1 MVARVD
7 GARHQLTR
15 RLGCLALLAAVAAGS
30 ACTPSDPRAR
40 TATPADTLHSPAED
54 LRRFRAPLVRV
65 DELAPRFAS
74 KEDVARAFVAAVA
87 ANDVTLLAQTLM
99 TRAEFAWLYYPES
112 PVSQPPYGLPAGLA
126 WFELEGNSLAG
137 VRRALSTYAGSVAFR
152 ELTCDRPPVMQG
164 ANRLWNGCTVL
175 LTLEDGSRTSS
186 RMFATIVERDGHFK
200 IASAANDL

>member
-7 GARHQLTR
+7 GARHQLRR
-15 RLGCLALLAAVAAGS
+15 RLGCLALLATVGASS
-30 ACTPSDPRAR
+30 ACTPSDARAR
-40 TATPADTLHSPAED
+40 TAAPADTLHTPAES

-65 DELAPRFAS
+65 DELGPRFAS
-74 KEDVARAFVAAVA
+74 KEDVAQAFVAAVA

-99 TRAEFAWLYYPES
+99 TQAEFAWLYYPES
-112 PVSQPPYGLPAGLA
+112 PVSQPPYELPAGLA

-137 VRRALSTYAGSVAFR
+137 VRRALSTYSGQVAFR
-152 ELTCDRPPVMQG
+152 ELTCDRRPVRQG

-175 LTLEDGSRTSS
+175 LTLEDGSHTSA
-186 RMFATIVERDGHFK
+186 RMFATIVERGGRFK